1 MMETVIEFSVVMALL
16 SSSSGG
22 GLSGVPTSINL
33 TDGRSS
39 KCYVW
44 TDPFKENEKP
54 LAPANYPVQT
64 TFFAKK
70 AISGKCTERHHFQIF
85 YKKPITNSSGKVF
98 KNTLTSAFCRE
109 KARDSLKFNDLPNYV
124 YAANVGTKKEG
135 FHSACLLAGSVTLG
149 SKSKTYYFEELFE
162 SRIRSVSKK

>member
-1 MMETVIEFSVVMALL
+1 MMGTVMQFSVVIALL
-16 SSSSGG
+16 SSGPAQ
-22 GLSGVPTSINL
+22 GLSGIPTSIKL
-33 TDGRSS
+33 PDGRFS

-44 TDPFKENEKP
+44 ADPFRENEKP
-54 LAPANYPVQT
+54 LEPENSPVQT

-85 YKKPITNSSGKVF
+85 YKKPITNSSGKDF
-98 KNTLTSAFCRE
+98 KNALTSAFCRE
-109 KARDSLKFNDLPNYV
+109 KAKASLKFNDLPNYV
-124 YAANVGTKKEG
+124 YAANVGSKKLG
-135 FHSACLLAGSVTLG
+135 FHSACLLAGSVSMR